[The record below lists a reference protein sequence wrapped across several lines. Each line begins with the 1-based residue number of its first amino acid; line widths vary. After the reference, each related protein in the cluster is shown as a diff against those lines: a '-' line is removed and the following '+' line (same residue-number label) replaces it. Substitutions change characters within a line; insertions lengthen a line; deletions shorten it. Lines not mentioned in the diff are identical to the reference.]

1 MSLFTYVGLFW
12 QRAKSGA
19 GNSPF
24 TTLVTPVSLD
34 MHISLFTYM
43 VLAGESGAGKSSL
56 LRAIAGL
63 WTTGE
68 HVKRDIYFR
77 KETYER
83 HLQKFI
89 RQNILMLLC
98 ATAGFRCT
106 GENVK

>member
-1 MSLFTYVGLFW
+1 MWVSFG
-12 QRAKSGA
+12 RAKSGA
-19 GNSPF
+19 GKSSF
-24 TTLVTPVSLD
+24 TTLVTQVSFD
-34 MHISLFTYM
+34 MHISLFTCV

-83 HLQKFI
+83 HIQKII
-89 RQNILMLLC
+89 RQNMLMLLR
-98 ATAGFRCT
+98 ATAGFGYT